1 MKYKIILSILGC
13 CFTSVAMSQEIMY
26 IEYKDGRSV
35 KTEVND
41 VNSISFHNLDE
52 LPADPAIIDISRGLL
67 AYFTFDDETVN
78 DTQNRYNGFMEK
90 GTFITDTPNGQGK
103 ALFLKRGERVFIPY
117 NPINGLRNHTLSLW
131 VKDFGSG
138 PIFQAYDNY
147 LYAPT
152 LYITEEVKAHAY
164 TGTSYYDHFNSFST
178 DLSTYQSE
186 KWTMLTIVTNT
197 EGDNN
202 KGTCMLYINGQLIE
216 SGSSYTNNNKGAIS
230 MGIGGYAWA
239 WADPM
244 KIDNVRL
251 YDVALTQEEII
262 SIYNS
267 ELQPT
272 TLSVFPR
279 KLYFDKNTNSQ
290 SITITNNSFRLVD
303 FAISSSNDKVS
314 LSTKNSYIEPKS
326 SKTIEVSLMERN
338 NIDAYTTGSITIE
351 SDGMY
356 NSLPVEIEKGTNATQ
371 VSEEVSRGLQA
382 YYKFDDG
389 TIKDSRNG
397 YDGSIDGGTFISDT
411 PNGKGKSLFLKR
423 GESANIAYAPLDGK
437 KNHTISLWVKDF
449 GTGYLFQCFNNYKYA
464 PTLQVTEEMKLRGYT
479 GTSYY
484 DQYKNFSTSLAGVQS
499 DVWTMI
505 TVVTS
510 TQGDESKGEVKMYIN
525 GQRVNTGTSY
535 TNNNSGAI
543 SMAIGGSNSDP
554 MKIDNV
560 RLYSVALTDTE
571 IMEIYNAERK

>member
-1 MKYKIILSILGC
+1 MKI
-13 CFTSVAMSQEIMY
+13 SV
-26 IEYKDGRSV
+26 
-35 KTEVND
+35 
-41 VNSISFHNLDE
+41 
-52 LPADPAIIDISRGLL
+52 
-67 AYFTFDDETVN
+67 
-78 DTQNRYNGFMEK
+78 
-90 GTFITDTPNGQGK
+90 TDHRQ
-103 ALFLKRGERVFIPY
+103 
-117 NPINGLRNHTLSLW
+117 
-131 VKDFGSG
+131 
-138 PIFQAYDNY
+138 
-147 LYAPT
+147 
-152 LYITEEVKAHAY
+152 
-164 TGTSYYDHFNSFST
+164 
-178 DLSTYQSE
+178 
-186 KWTMLTIVTNT
+186 LT
-197 EGDNN
+197 
-202 KGTCMLYINGQLIE
+202 E
-216 SGSSYTNNNKGAIS
+216 SGSSYTNNNEGAIS
-230 MGIGGYAWA
+230 MGIGGYAGT

-244 KIDNVRL
+244 KIDNIRL
-251 YDVALTQEEII
+251 YNVALTSEEII

-267 ELQPT
+267 ERQPAIIG
-272 TLSVFPR
+272 LSPH
-279 KLYFDKNTNSQ
+279 KLYFDKNTNNQ
-290 SITITNNSFRLVD
+290 LITITNNSLRFVE
-303 FAISSSNDKVS
+303 FAASSSDKKINLS
-314 LSTKNSYIEPKS
+314 LINSYILPKS
-326 SKTIEVSLMERN
+326 SKTIDVSIKDRN
-338 NIDAYTTGSITIE
+338 SIDTYTTASITIE

-356 NSLPVEIEKGTNATQ
+356 HSLPVEIEKGSEAPQ
-371 VSEEVSRGLQA
+371 VSEVVSRGLQA

-389 TIKDSRNG
+389 TIMDSRNG
-397 YDGSIDGGTFISDT
+397 YNGSIDGGTFISDT

-423 GESANIAYAPLDGK
+423 GESANIAYAKIKKK

-484 DQYKNFSTSLAGVQS
+484 DHYKNFSTSLAGVQS

>member
-1 MKYKIILSILGC
+1 M
-13 CFTSVAMSQEIMY
+13 
-26 IEYKDGRSV
+26 
-35 KTEVND
+35 
-41 VNSISFHNLDE
+41 
-52 LPADPAIIDISRGLL
+52 
-67 AYFTFDDETVN
+67 
-78 DTQNRYNGFMEK
+78 
-90 GTFITDTPNGQGK
+90 
-103 ALFLKRGERVFIPY
+103 KRGERVFIPY
-117 NPINGLRNHTLSLW
+117 NPINGLRNHTLNLW

-138 PIFQAYDNY
+138 PIFQAYDNH

-152 LYITEEVKAHAY
+152 LYITEEVKARAY

-197 EGDNN
+197 EGDGY
-202 KGTCMLYINGQLIE
+202 KGSCMLYINGQLTE
-216 SGSSYTNNNKGAIS
+216 SGSSYTNNNEGAIS
-230 MGIGGYAWA
+230 MGIGGYAGT

-244 KIDNVRL
+244 KIDNIRL
-251 YDVALTQEEII
+251 YNVALTSEEII

-267 ELQPT
+267 ERQPAIIG
-272 TLSVFPR
+272 LSPH
-279 KLYFDKNTNSQ
+279 KLYFDKNTNNQ
-290 SITITNNSFRLVD
+290 LITITNNSLRFVE
-303 FAISSSNDKVS
+303 FAASSSDKKINLS
-314 LSTKNSYIEPKS
+314 LINSYILPKS
-326 SKTIEVSLMERN
+326 SKTIDVSIKDRN
-338 NIDAYTTGSITIE
+338 SIDTYTTASITIE

-356 NSLPVEIEKGTNATQ
+356 HSLPVEIEKGSEAPQ
-371 VSEEVSRGLQA
+371 VSEVVSRGLQA

-389 TIKDSRNG
+389 TIMDSRNG
-397 YDGSIDGGTFISDT
+397 YNGSIDGGTFISDT

-484 DQYKNFSTSLAGVQS
+484 DHYKNFSTSLAGVQS